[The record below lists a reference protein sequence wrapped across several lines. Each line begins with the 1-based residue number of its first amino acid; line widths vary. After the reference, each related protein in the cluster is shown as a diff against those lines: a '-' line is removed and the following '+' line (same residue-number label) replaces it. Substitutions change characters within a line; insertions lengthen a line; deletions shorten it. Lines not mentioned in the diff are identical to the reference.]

1 MVLVRQASR
10 IAMPRPRAVSR
21 GPWAVAYGY
30 GMTGMDG
37 SVNRGER
44 DRLDVEEVQGL
55 VYFHQKLK
63 NFQDSSSYRIFRRMH
78 GVLIIDKNKN

>member
-1 MVLVRQASR
+1 MTCGFGPSGVEDSDATTTSR
-10 IAMPRPRAVSR
+10 E
-21 GPWAVAYGY
+21 PWAVAYGY

-55 VYFHQKLK
+55 VYSQQKPK
-63 NFQDSSSYRIFRRMH
+63 NFQDSSSHRIFRRMH